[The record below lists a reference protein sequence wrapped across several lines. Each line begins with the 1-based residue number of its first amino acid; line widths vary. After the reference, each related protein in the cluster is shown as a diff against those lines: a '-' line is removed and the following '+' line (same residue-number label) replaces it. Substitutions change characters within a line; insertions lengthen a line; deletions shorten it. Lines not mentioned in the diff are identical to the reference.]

1 MSGLDRLPAGL
12 FGRRLLVVSGKG
24 GVGKTTVAAA
34 VACLAARRRRSVLL
48 VSEGGRG
55 DAAAL
60 FGKSDRGYVEAEL
73 APSLRGISAGF
84 DGLLADF
91 VHTVAPLPFVAD
103 RILASSTFRYF
114 TRATPGLPDLLLFGK
129 IREVLKRTRSTRKA
143 PVYDL
148 IVLDA
153 PATGHALSLFRMP
166 RALLAATPAGPLRH
180 VAEDLDRLL
189 SDPAS
194 AALVVVAEPAEFAA
208 REAEELSAVALKD
221 AGLATA
227 LVVVNRIG
235 RSGRP
240 ETLPETDLPLLRI
253 PEIERPEEIERRKP
267 SQREAYEEN
276 PSAKAGEGVGR
287 GSAEAFFDQFLF
299 TFEENAAAPER
310 KVRPVAPASRTARE
324 ARASSLSYPSE
335 PPLVLPHPLDLA
347 PWLDEAPLIVL
358 TGPGGVGKTTLAAAL
373 GIAAARRGRRVLVL
387 TVDPARRLAQAL
399 GLPEAEERSA
409 KPVPVPLRGTAKGSL
424 HALQIDPKATFER
437 LLSRVAPPAALER
450 IRRNRLYAGL
460 VDSLPGVLEYMGVE
474 ALHEHAHDAGIDLLL
489 LDTPPAGRGLDFL
502 AAPDRMVE
510 LLENDALRWFLRG
523 DSLLSRAL
531 SGASRGAAA
540 ALRLADNVL
549 GFGFLSDL
557 ADFFRAF
564 DGLYDGFRERSREIS
579 ALLETARHL
588 VVSSLDVTALTT
600 AAGTAG
606 ALAGRGAS
614 PGLLVNR
621 VPAGA
626 RAPALP
632 SPLGSL
638 PALALR
644 ESAAA
649 AQELPEILAAALV

>member
-1 MSGLDRLPAGL
+1 MTDLDRLPAGL
-12 FGRRLLVVSGKG
+12 FDRRLLIVSGKG
-24 GVGKTTVAAA
+24 GVGKTIVSAALA
-34 VACLAARRRRSVLL
+34 SLAARRRRSVLL

-55 DAAAL
+55 DAPSL

-73 APSLRGISAGF
+73 SSSLRGLSAGF

-143 PVYDL
+143 PAYDL
-148 IVLDA
+148 VVLDA

-166 RALLAATPAGPLRH
+166 RALLGATPAGPLRH

-189 SDPAS
+189 SDPGS

-208 REAEELSAVALKD
+208 REAEELSAVARKD

-240 ETLPETDLPLLRI
+240 ETLPEIDLPVLRI
-253 PEIERPEEIERRKP
+253 PEIEPPEEISDAGISRPDPSEETNSSKGGERSRHG
-267 SQREAYEEN
+267 A
-276 PSAKAGEGVGR
+276 AA
-287 GSAEAFFDQFLF
+287 AFFDHFLF
-299 TFEENAAAPER
+299 TFKESAAAPER
-310 KVRPVAPASRTARE
+310 AVGPTAPASRRARE
-324 ARASSLSYPSE
+324 AKASSLRY
-335 PPLVLPHPLDLA
+335 LPATSLLLSHRLDLA

-399 GLPEAEERSA
+399 GLAAAEERSA
-409 KPVPVPLRGTAKGSL
+409 EPVPVPLRGTPKGSL

-437 LLSRVAPPAALER
+437 LLSRVASPAALER
-450 IRRNRLYAGL
+450 IQRNRLYAGL

-540 ALRLADNVL
+540 VLRLADNVL

-564 DGLYDGFRERSREIS
+564 DGLYDGFAERSREIS

-588 VVSSLDVTALTT
+588 VVSSLDETALLT
-600 AAGTAG
+600 AAGTAS
-606 ALAGRGAS
+606 ALVGRGAS
-614 PGLLVNR
+614 PGLLLNR
-621 VPAGA
+621 VPAGT
-626 RAPALP
+626 RPPALP
-632 SPLGSL
+632 PPLASL
-638 PALALR
+638 PAVALR
-644 ESAAA
+644 ESAAPA
-649 AQELPEILAAALV
+649 PELPEILAAAFV